1 MHGLCYWTPNTDEPA
16 PSSVQK
22 IAPLRIKGK
31 TNILKLSCS
40 TRSNRTNVYEQIGN
54 LELKSVQSKT
64 KRFIITCTENK
75 E

>member
-22 IAPLRIKGK
+22 IAPLKIKGK

-40 TRSNRTNVYEQIGN
+40 TRSNRTNVYEQICN
-54 LELKSVQSKT
+54 LEEESTTNL
-64 KRFIITCTENK
+64 FIITCTENK